1 MASTTAPHTAAHGS
15 PSATAVGGDRS
26 GHPARERLPDE
37 LARTSIW
44 SDELLARHGLRT
56 VDAPIVSVGGGIGSF
71 VFVDTLRIAGVPAGD
86 IAVLSNLQAPWQT
99 YEYLTRVSQI
109 PRHERLR
116 SDSASCPD
124 NIWGFP
130 GYALREAWNTKRPGP
145 AVNVLAEPLLAD
157 FYTPRAGHVFE
168 TMAREAERIGY
179 ASTVRHGQVRLIRR
193 RAGGGYFVLLTEPSG
208 ERVAYR
214 SGYVHIAI
222 GYPGLRFLP
231 DLQAYRDTYDDR
243 VRVINAYE
251 PHEHVYD
258 TLRRRGGTV
267 VVRGGGIVASRI
279 LQRLM
284 DDRQHHGADTTIVQV
299 LRTFVE
305 GRNATYGRARRKGG
319 GGVAYQG
326 FNWPKSAWGGQLREH
341 FERLD
346 GEARADLYAQ
356 VGGTQTPWRRSWQRQ
371 IKTAT
376 AEGWYT
382 VRQGEVRSLRPRDDG
397 RLELTVESRR
407 DPTAPGQLAADFVID
422 CTGLDADIDEAPLL
436 ADLLHHGGAGRNPL
450 GKLDVER
457 TFEVRGTRSE
467 PGRMYAVG
475 QATLGGYYAGV
486 DTFLGLQ
493 YAALRVA
500 DDLADIG
507 VAPRLTTGRS
517 LRQWWRW
524 ARHRPVD

>member
-1 MASTTAPHTAAHGS
+1 MASTTAPHATPNRS
-15 PSATAVGGDRS
+15 PNASDADADRS
-26 GHPARERLPDE
+26 GHPARRSLPDE
-37 LARTSIW
+37 LINTSIW
-44 SDELLARHGLRT
+44 SDELVAHAGIRV

-71 VFVDTLRIAGVPAGD
+71 VFVDMLRIAGVPAGD

-130 GYALREAWNTKRPGP
+130 GYALREAWNAKRPGP
-145 AVNVLAEPLLAD
+145 ALNVLAEPVLAD
-157 FYTPRAGHVFE
+157 FYTPKAGHVFE
-168 TMAREAERIGY
+168 TMASEARRIDYG
-179 ASTVRHGQVRLIRR
+179 STVHNGQVRLIRR
-193 RAGGGYFVLLTEPSG
+193 RAGGGYLTLLTAPSG
-208 ERVAYR
+208 ERIAYR
-214 SGYVHIAI
+214 SGYVHIAV
-222 GYPGLRFLP
+222 GYAGLRFLP
-231 DLQAYRDTYDDR
+231 DLQAFRDAHDDR
-243 VRVINAYE
+243 VRVVNAYE
-251 PHEHVYD
+251 SHEHVYD

-284 DDRQHHGADTTIVQV
+284 DDRQHHGARTTIVQV
-299 LRTFVE
+299 LRTFVD
-305 GRNATYGRARRKGG
+305 GPNATYGRARRKGG

-382 VRQGEVRSLRPRDDG
+382 VRQGEVRSLQPRDDG
-397 RLELTVESRR
+397 RLSLQIESQR
-407 DPTAPGQLAADFVID
+407 DPADPTELDVDFVID
-422 CTGLDADIDEAPLL
+422 CTGLDADIDESPLL
-436 ADLLHHGGAGRNPL
+436 ADLLRHGGAGRNPL

-507 VAPRLTTGRS
+507 AVPRLTTGRS